1 MSSTDWRQINWLA
14 IVINAVYVLVLG
26 LIVAFIGRA
35 LGMADAP
42 EFNAL
47 FTVVVGLIT
56 VWVGYRLASRVQV
69 QPVLHGFLIGLLVG
83 VTNLVLNY
91 LTLGL
96 STREIAGFML
106 QVLAGTLGGR
116 MAQRAA
122 QARSR

>member
-1 MSSTDWRQINWLA
+1 MPSIDWRQINWLA

-35 LGMADAP
+35 LGMANEP
-42 EFNAL
+42 QFNAL
-47 FTVVVGLIT
+47 FTVVIGLIT
-56 VWVGYRLASRVQV
+56 VWVGYRVASRVQA
-69 QPVLHGFLIGLLVG
+69 QPVLHGFFLGLLVG
-83 VTNLVLNY
+83 MANLALNY

-106 QVLAGTLGGR
+106 QVLGGTLGGR

-122 QARSR
+122 QSRRR